1 MSSSIKRDI
10 SVLLEPGASRWKQQI
25 WYIPTLGLA
34 MGMMMVRPLLM
45 ARLLDVQGFAHY
57 SAGLLVSST
66 FCMLGCIGLQSLL
79 QRDMPGQLMRNRE
92 LAAAILLMQCLMVA
106 LICAALGLVL
116 SSIELEVAGINR
128 SMLAISI
135 LHGLAQQVFLL
146 ATVES
151 RSRGQPLRF
160 SQQQLLRAILV
171 LASGSVAAVSLESVM
186 AVLLVETVVSLLL
199 SWKMLAGI
207 WRKQTVSFSIICCLA
222 VSRLGRIP
230 WRSAVALFA
239 VMIAGFS
246 LLNVDRWLAASLLSS
261 VVFAQYA
268 FAWVML
274 MVAQSAQAIVNTSI
288 FPLLARRFA
297 INGKLACFRVA
308 ARTSIILL
316 VMGAIAAWPT
326 LWVIDAV
333 IFHWY
338 PDYTS
343 ATSLLSYFIWVAVLR
358 VSDFWSSYLIV
369 VGYEKRLL
377 SVNLLVASLVSAI
390 WLHQVEPWVSGNLQ
404 PINLAVLVIL
414 LTAAN
419 YGAVF
424 SMAYISTR

>member
-1 MSSSIKRDI
+1 M
-10 SVLLEPGASRWKQQI
+10 LLKSRAARWKQQI

-45 ARLLDVQGFAHY
+45 ARILDVEGFAYY

-92 LAAAILLMQCLMVA
+92 LAAAILLMQCIIIA
-106 LICAALGLVL
+106 LICAALGLIL
-116 SSIELEVAGINR
+116 SSIELELAGISR
-128 SMLAISI
+128 SMLATSI
-135 LHGLAQQVFLL
+135 LHGLAQQIFLL

-171 LASGSVAAVSLESVM
+171 LLSGSVAAVSLDSAMV
-186 AVLLVETVVSLLL
+186 VLQVEAVVSLLV

-207 WRKQTVSFSIICCLA
+207 WRKQVVNVLA
-222 VSRLGRIP
+222 ISYLAITRLGRIP
-230 WRSAVALFA
+230 WRSAFALFA
-239 VMIAGFS
+239 VMVASFS

-274 MVAQSAQAIVNTSI
+274 MVAQSVQAIVNTSI
-288 FPLLARRFA
+288 FPILARRFA
-297 INGKLACFRVA
+297 INGKRACFKVA

-316 VMGAIAAWPT
+316 VMGAVAAWPA
-326 LWVIDAV
+326 LWVIDAI
-333 IFHWY
+333 IFRWY
-338 PDYTS
+338 PDYTR
-343 ATSLLSYFIWVAVLR
+343 ATSLLEFFVWVSVFR
-358 VSDFWSSYLIV
+358 ISDFWSSYLIV
-369 VGYEKRLL
+369 VGHEKRLL
-377 SVNLLVASLVSAI
+377 LVNLLVASLVSVI
-390 WLHQVEPWVSGNLQ
+390 WVNQVEPWLPGNLQ
-404 PINLAVLVIL
+404 PVNLAILVIS
-414 LTAAN
+414 LTVAN

-424 SMAYISTR
+424 SMAYISRR

>member
-1 MSSSIKRDI
+1 MSRPIRQDI
-10 SVLLEPGASRWKQQI
+10 PEPSESKPIWGRQI
-25 WYIPTLGLA
+25 WYAPILGLA
-34 MGMMMVRPLLM
+34 MGMMMIRPLLM
-45 ARLLDVQGFAHY
+45 ARLLDIQGFAHY

-79 QRDMPGQLMRNRE
+79 QRDMPGQLMRKRE
-92 LAAAILLMQCLMVA
+92 LAAAILLMQCLIVA

-116 SSIELEVAGINR
+116 SSIEFEVAGINHNI
-128 SMLAISI
+128 LAISI

-171 LASGSVAAVSLESVM
+171 LASGGVAAASLNSAM
-186 AVLLVETVVSLLL
+186 AVLQVEMVVSLFL
-199 SWKMLAGI
+199 SWKIFAGI
-207 WRKQTVSFSIICCLA
+207 WRKQVVSFLAICYLA
-222 VSRLGRIP
+222 VTRLGRIP

-239 VMIAGFS
+239 VMVFSFS
-246 LLNVDRWLAASLLSS
+246 LLNVDRWLAASLLSD

-274 MVAQSAQAIVNTSI
+274 MVAQSAQAIVNTSV
-288 FPLLARRFA
+288 FPLLARNFA

-308 ARTSIILL
+308 ARTSIILV
-316 VMGAIAAWPT
+316 VMGAVAAWPA

-333 IFHWY
+333 IFRWY
-338 PDYTS
+338 PDYSS
-343 ATSLLSYFIWVAVLR
+343 ATSLLGFFIWVAVLR
-358 VSDFWSSYLIV
+358 LSDFWSSYLIV
-369 VGYEKRLL
+369 VGHEKRLL
-377 SVNLLVASLVSAI
+377 SVNLLVASLVCII
-390 WLHQVEPWVSGNLQ
+390 WVHQVKPWLPGNMQ
-404 PINLAVLVIL
+404 SVNLAMLVIA
-414 LTAAN
+414 LTVAN

-424 SMAYISTR
+424 FMACISRR